1 MTLNKPVRRQTL
13 AYGVALLMLQGCV
26 STPEEAAAANPV
38 PAAANQEIVLS
49 PTAVP
54 ASNRLVF
61 EGCEPAEAVKDYADM
76 VGEDVLISMAW
87 QNASERITN
96 LEVPAVVLRVDS
108 PYLVVA
114 FNPDIPNV
122 EFYSSVWLTSGH
134 IKAMPDGAFGVDMC
148 SATLKKGEWQ

>member
-1 MTLNKPVRRQTL
+1 MTLKPITRQTL
-13 AYGVALLMLQGCV
+13 AYGVALLLLQGCA
-26 STPEEAAAANPV
+26 STPAEKAAVTV
-38 PAAANQEIVLS
+38 PEAANQEIVLS

-61 EGCEPAEAVKDYADM
+61 EGCEPAEAVKDYAGM

-148 SATLKKGEWQ
+148 SATLKSGGWE